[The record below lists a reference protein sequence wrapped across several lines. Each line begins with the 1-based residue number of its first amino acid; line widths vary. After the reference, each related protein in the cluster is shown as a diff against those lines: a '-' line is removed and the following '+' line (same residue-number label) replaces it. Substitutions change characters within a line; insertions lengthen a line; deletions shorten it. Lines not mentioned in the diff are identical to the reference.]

1 VGRLVIVA
9 ALVLLALPAN
19 APADALR
26 DCIYDH
32 ELDRSYSLSE
42 LKQAIDEIPA
52 DHDEYGLCREILAG
66 AMHAGPDRVED
77 APASTSVPPEEQAQ
91 RDEDARELAAIT
103 GDAGGDPPGAGPE
116 RASPGPDRAADRD
129 GRDTLDLASG
139 GKLPTPVLLGLVAL
153 GLVTIAAAVATWRE
167 RPRSPSAM
175 Q

>member
-1 VGRLVIVA
+1 
-9 ALVLLALPAN
+9 
-19 APADALR
+19 
-26 DCIYDH
+26 
-32 ELDRSYSLSE
+32 
-42 LKQAIDEIPA
+42 
-52 DHDEYGLCREILAG
+52 
-66 AMHAGPDRVED
+66 MHAGPDRVED

-129 GRDTLDLASG
+129 GRGTLDLASG

-167 RPRSPSAM
+167 RSRSPGAM